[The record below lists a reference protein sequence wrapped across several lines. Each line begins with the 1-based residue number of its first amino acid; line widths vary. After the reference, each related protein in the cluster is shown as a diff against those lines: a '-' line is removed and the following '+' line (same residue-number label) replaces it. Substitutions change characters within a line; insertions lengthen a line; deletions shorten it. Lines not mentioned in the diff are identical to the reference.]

1 MNASVQHAGRS
12 LRLSAEDLKTRMA
25 TGESVTIL
33 DARGEGDWASSPV
46 KIRGAIRVHAAR
58 LEVDP
63 SWPRDRLT
71 VVY

>member
-1 MNASVQHAGRS
+1 MSASVHHAGQT

-25 TGESVTIL
+25 AGEPVTIL
-33 DARGEGDWASSPV
+33 DARGQGDWASSPV
-46 KIRGAIRVHAAR
+46 KLRGAIQVHPAR
-58 LEVDP
+58 LEIDP